1 MIVEHTEKM
10 RWRVVTDMGTIETVA
25 VSAAKAKG
33 NARFRLVM
41 SDRAYKQP
49 QPCDYAA
56 MRDIE
61 VMKCER
67 LGPVGARGFFYGG
80 KVHAMRK
87 RIASC
92 SSLAGR
98 SAETPGGDRF

>member
-10 RWRVVTDMGTIETVA
+10 LGRVVTDMGTIETVA

-41 SDRAYKQP
+41 SDRAYRQP

-67 LGPVGARGFFYGG
+67 LGPVGARGFF
-80 KVHAMRK
+80 M
-87 RIASC
+87 
-92 SSLAGR
+92 AGR
-98 SAETPGGDRF
+98 FMP